1 MGYRKFEINLIIRIL
16 GIAFSIFI
24 LFYSIQM
31 LKYIV
36 IPFLISVFI
45 ILQIYF
51 LIKEI
56 RKTNKYLIRFLQSI
70 RYSDFSSSFETD
82 GLGTAYDDLKKSF
95 NDVIG
100 DFQKI
105 RAEKEQQ
112 FFYLQNVVNHIGIG
126 LIAFQPDG
134 TVDMVNNATKSM
146 FGISSLQHI
155 DKLNNVNPE
164 LVSVLKKLPAGDRTL
179 VKYQEKDD
187 IFQLAVSAT
196 EFTIGEKCI
205 KLVSIQNIQYEL
217 EENELEAWQKLIR
230 VLTHE
235 IMNSI
240 APIASLS
247 STVNTIIDDTIKV
260 DSKFSEENIID
271 IQFAMSTIN
280 KRSKGLIEF
289 VDSYRSLTRIP
300 KPDFKIVKIKDLFKN
315 VHLLMIDEC
324 KNQQVELL
332 SNIEPENMEVIA
344 DERQIEQI
352 LINLIKNSIYA
363 IGEKEKGKI
372 QLNAFVDNLGRIC
385 IQVIDNGSGILPD
398 VLDKI
403 FVPFFTTKQKGSG
416 IGLSLSRQIMRLHGG
431 TISVQSEPEIETIV
445 NLKF

>member
-1 MGYRKFEINLIIRIL
+1 MIYKKLEFNLVLRIV
-16 GIAFSIFI
+16 GIAISLFL
-24 LFYSIQM
+24 LFYSIQV
-31 LKYIV
+31 LNYIV
-36 IPFLISVFI
+36 VPFFLAAFIVF
-45 ILQIYF
+45 QIYL
-51 LIKEI
+51 LIQLI
-56 RKTNKYLIRFLQSI
+56 RKTNKYLIRFLQAI
-70 RYSDFSSSFETD
+70 RYSDFSSSFEID
-82 GLGTAYDDLKKSF
+82 GLGTAYDDLKNTF
-95 NDVIG
+95 NEVIS

-112 FFYLQNVVNHIGIG
+112 FIYLQNVVNHIGIG

-134 TVDMVNNATKSM
+134 TVEMLNNATKSM
-146 FGISSLQHI
+146 FGISSLSHI
-155 DKLNNVNPE
+155 DKLNNVNPD
-164 LVSVLKKLPAGDRTL
+164 LVGVLKRLPAGDRTL
-179 VKYQEKDD
+179 VKFQEKDD
-187 IFQLAVSAT
+187 LFQLAIFAT

-247 STVNTIIDDTIKV
+247 STVNSIIDETAKNHK
-260 DSKFSEENIID
+260 SFSDESISD
-271 IQFAMSTIN
+271 IQYALSTIH
-280 KRSKGLIEF
+280 KRSNGLIDF
-289 VDSYRSLTRIP
+289 VESYRSLTRIP
-300 KPDFKIVKIKDLFKN
+300 KSNFKIVKIVDLFKN
-315 VHLLMIDEC
+315 VQLLMGDEC
-324 KNQQVELL
+324 KNK
-332 SNIEPENMEVIA
+332 NIKIGVSLESENISLIA
-344 DERQIEQI
+344 DEQQIEQI

-363 IGEKEKGKI
+363 IGDKQNGEIK
-372 QLNAFVDNLGRIC
+372 LNAFINSLGRIC
-385 IQVIDNGSGILPD
+385 IQVTDNGCGILPD

-431 TISVQSEPEIETIV
+431 TITVQSEPEIETIF